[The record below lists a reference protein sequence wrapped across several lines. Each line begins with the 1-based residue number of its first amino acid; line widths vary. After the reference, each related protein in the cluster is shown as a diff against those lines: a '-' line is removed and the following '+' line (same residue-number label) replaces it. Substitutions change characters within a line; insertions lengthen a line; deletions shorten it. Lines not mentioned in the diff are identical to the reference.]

1 MCSFTLCD
9 TAGQEDGD
17 CMLQL
22 QSSLWCCWITCYL
35 DAFKGRTNQS
45 EHSEALLPLEGS
57 VS

>member
-9 TAGQEDGD
+9 NADQEDGN

-22 QSSLWCCWITCYL
+22 QSSFCRCWITCYL
-35 DAFKGRTNQS
+35 DAFKGLTNQQ
-45 EHSEALLPLEGS
+45 HSEALLPLEGT